1 MKRPCGPL
9 SAGRMQAEQQI
20 IETTSVDLSDPSY
33 LFTDQHGIDAL
44 AESVR
49 NIGLITPPVVQLR
62 RQGGFRVVAGFRRI
76 FACGRLELPR
86 IHARI
91 LPPETSSL
99 YCLQVAAAD
108 NASGRTLN
116 LGEQCRLVEKL
127 HGLCGTKEAVSQALQ
142 SAGLFIPA
150 EMTDKLLRVSALPE
164 PVKAGVAKN
173 YISINTALA
182 MESMPRRSAEA
193 VAVVFDIL
201 RPTLNQQR
209 EILAGLN
216 ELAALNDA
224 GIGSLL
230 ENRKLSHILN
240 SPDIDRGRRLN
251 MFRSEIR
258 SRRYPWLSRAESE
271 FFRRRK
277 NLGLG
282 ENMDLKPP
290 ANFEDTKYTF
300 TVRFDSAGQLCRS
313 AEKLE
318 KICRHPELHAILKR
332 EIEDPPDIY

>member
-1 MKRPCGPL
+1 
-9 SAGRMQAEQQI
+9 MQAEQQI
-20 IETTSVDLSDPSY
+20 IETAFVDLSDPSY
-33 LFTDQHGIDAL
+33 LFTDQHGIESL
-44 AESVR
+44 ADSLR
-49 NIGLITPPVVQLR
+49 NLGLIAPPVVQLR
-62 RQGGFRVVAGFRRI
+62 QQGGMRVVAGFRRI
-76 FACGRLELPR
+76 SACVHLELPR

-91 LPPETSSL
+91 LPPETASL

-108 NASGRTLN
+108 NAAARTLN

-127 HGLCGTKEAVSQALQ
+127 YGLCGSKQAVSKALQ
-142 SAGLFIPA
+142 SSGLCIPA

-164 PVKAGVAKN
+164 PVKAGVAQN

-182 MESMPRRSAEA
+182 LQSMPGRSAIA
-193 VAVVFDIL
+193 VAEVFDIL

-216 ELAALNDA
+216 ELAALQDS
-224 GIGSLL
+224 GIDSLL
-230 ENRKLSHILN
+230 KNPELVRILN

-258 SRRYPWLSRAESE
+258 RRRYPWLSRAEAE
-271 FFRRRK
+271 FLSRRR
-277 NLGLG
+277 NLGLD

-300 TVRFDSAGQLCRS
+300 TVRFSTAGQLCRS

-318 KICRHPELHAILKR
+318 KICRHPELHAILNR